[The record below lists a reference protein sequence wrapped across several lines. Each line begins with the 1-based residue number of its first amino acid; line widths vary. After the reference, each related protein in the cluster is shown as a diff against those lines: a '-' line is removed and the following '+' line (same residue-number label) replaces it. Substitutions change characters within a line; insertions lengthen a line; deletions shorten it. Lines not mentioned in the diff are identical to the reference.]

1 MIIVSTG
8 MLVVGLLAAWTWG
21 ERHDEAA
28 RKQQRLDDA
37 RADLAAKEYA
47 RQQAKEAASARA
59 KAEAAKARQRVLEAR
74 QRNAKASGWP
84 FPISE

>member
-1 MIIVSTG
+1 MIVIPTG
-8 MLVVGLLAAWTWG
+8 MLVVGLLAAWDWG
-21 ERHDEAA
+21 QRHDEAA
-28 RKQQRLDDA
+28 RRQQRLDDA
-37 RADLAAKEYA
+37 RADLAAKEWA

-59 KAEAAKARQRVLEAR
+59 KVEAAKTRQRVLEAR